1 MHMEKYQFTPSE
13 IEDLEKAGIQPKEIS
28 KAKQVVYSFEDWL
41 KGDPLSVM
49 LWGWGIR
56 WHYLDKSYSSTTRE
70 KGELTLFILP
80 ESEWLKIEQYKEEK
94 LKGFVLAYFEAL
106 VESFEDKEKGSLEP
120 ILLAESEL
128 RKVKDLI
135 EDKYPKSTP
144 GWIYSNLNLGKT
156 PSIWLRYRIDC
167 GDKSNLSYWFKQVCV
182 NGENG
187 VRYVRYRHTKLTAN
201 ELNSLHP
208 DDLHFVVSALAFHR
222 FKGYLEAKLLVSEQ
236 STPKRKITKVKDLP
250 PFEDAVKEPGGLRDL
265 WERLSEMERPFVNE
279 FGGFIG
285 VKSGRNVVKI
295 LALAQAIAGKIKPG
309 YSQFDTYAMLCTL
322 WDLPPSS
329 RPEKALNQ
337 AAYLPT
343 LTDIKDALA

>member
-1 MHMEKYQFTPSE
+1 MEKYKLTPAE
-13 IEDLEKAGIQPKEIS
+13 IEGLEKRGFDRDEIES
-28 KAKQVVYSFEDWL
+28 AEIIVYRFEDWL
-41 KGDPLSVM
+41 VQKF
-49 LWGWGIR
+49 
-56 WHYLDKSYSSTTRE
+56 RE
-70 KGELTLFILP
+70 IDFKPGLIDAFYFNENGKPSKKGEGQLALYIYLP
-80 ESEWLKIEQYKEEK
+80 SELQKINQYKEDK
-94 LKGFVLAYFEAL
+94 LKAFETAYFEAL
-106 VESFEDKEKGSLEP
+106 VEIFEFQEKGSIER

-128 RKVKDLI
+128 GKVNDLI
-135 EDKYPKSTP
+135 KDKFPKCTT
-144 GWIYSNLNLGKT
+144 GWIYSNLISEKIPT
-156 PSIWLRYRIDC
+156 IWLKYRND
-167 GDKSNLSYWFKQVCV
+167 GGENTNLAYWFKKICV
-182 NGENG
+182 NGENR
-187 VRYVRYRHTKLTAN
+187 VKYVSHHHTTLSATD
-201 ELNSLHP
+201 LNSHHP

-285 VKSGRNVVKI
+285 LKSGRNVVKI

-322 WDLPPSS
+322 WDLPPST